1 MYMYVHMVICSQLQQ
16 LRQRCEELDAHY
28 HSLKFQKKYLL
39 VLIGGFR
46 DNENEVLAELARM
59 GAHPTFGS
67 NKRRKCHRPLERFR
81 VATSVVVAL
90 VR

>member
-1 MYMYVHMVICSQLQQ
+1 MQQ
-16 LRQRCEELDAHY
+16 LRQRCEELDAH
-28 HSLKFQKKYLL
+28 HQSLKFQKKYLL

-59 GAHPTFGS
+59 GAHPTLKS

-81 VATSVVVAL
+81 VAANVVIAL